1 MAKVKE
7 EQLSKVVE
15 LKQMQEQLTLEVGS
29 LTMAKKEIDE
39 RLEKVYQ
46 LVKETAEQVQVIV
59 EEISKEYGPGTLD
72 IQTGEFTPAESSD
85 AEVVE

>member
-46 LVKETAEQVQVIV
+46 LAKETAEQVQAIV

-72 IQTGEFTPAESSD
+72 IQTGEFTPAESTD

>member
-46 LVKETAEQVQVIV
+46 LVKETSEQVQVIV

>member
-15 LKQMQEQLTLEVGS
+15 LKQIQEQLTLEVGS
-29 LTMAKKEIDE
+29 LTIAKKEIDE
-39 RLEKVYQ
+39 RLEQVYQ
-46 LVKETAEQVQVIV
+46 LAKETAEQVQAIV

-72 IQTGEFTPAESSD
+72 IQTGEFTPVESPD

>member
-15 LKQMQEQLTLEVGS
+15 LKQMQEQLILEVGS
-29 LTMAKKEIDE
+29 LTIAKKEIDE
-39 RLEKVYQ
+39 RLKKVYP
-46 LVKETAEQVQVIV
+46 LVRETSEQIQVIV
-59 EEISKEYGPGTLD
+59 DEISKEYGPGTLD
-72 IQTGEFTPAESSD
+72 IQTGEFTPSESPD

>member
-46 LVKETAEQVQVIV
+46 LAKETAEQVQAIV

-72 IQTGEFTPAESSD
+72 IQTGEFTPSESPD

>member
-15 LKQMQEQLTLEVGS
+15 LKKMQEQLTLEVGS
-29 LTMAKKEIDE
+29 LTIARKEIDE
-39 RLEKVYQ
+39 RLEDTHELIKET
-46 LVKETAEQVQVIV
+46 LEKVKEIV
-59 EEISKEYGPGTLD
+59 DEISKEYGPGTLD
-72 IQTGEFTPAESSD
+72 IQTGEFTPAESAD

>member
-15 LKQMQEQLTLEVGS
+15 LKQIQEQLTLEVGS
-29 LTMAKKEIDE
+29 LTIAKKEIDG
-39 RLEKVYQ
+39 RLEQVYQ
-46 LVKETAEQVQVIV
+46 LAKETAEQVQAIV

-72 IQTGEFTPAESSD
+72 IQTGEFTPVESPD

>member
-46 LVKETAEQVQVIV
+46 LAKETTEQVQAIV

-72 IQTGEFTPAESSD
+72 IQTGEFTPVESPD